1 MWHLVCGDAAV
12 PVVTLA
18 LGQDQVEDSLR
29 VLRDDLAVG
38 PLADIEQPPCTARVA
53 YWQALWPQ
61 AMLLPDFRGGLNDD
75 AHWLAALGQQERPV
89 TVWHGDSASEQ
100 LLLARVAA
108 TLEDTNLSL
117 WEVSCGTGDSGVASR
132 RSVTMFEPE
141 DIPALY
147 QPQRVGRQ
155 RQRQLAAQ
163 WRATLAENAPIRRWR
178 DGAFLGE
185 DHGAIDASLVQWCSA
200 QWQPLMRL
208 LAEVMARCDGF
219 FPTDMFLFWRV
230 RELAASGLLEL
241 AGETHVGDTGELQ
254 VRRRIGP

>member
-12 PVVTLA
+12 PGVTLV
-18 LGQDQVEDSLR
+18 LGQARADDALR

-38 PLADIEQPPCTARVA
+38 PLADIEQPPCAARVA

-61 AMLLPDFRGGLNDD
+61 AMLVPDFHGGLNDD
-75 AHWLAALGQQERPV
+75 ARWLAALAQQERPV
-89 TVWHGDSASEQ
+89 TVWHGDSACEQ

-108 TLEDTNLSL
+108 ALEGTGLGL

-132 RSVTMFEPE
+132 RSVTMVEPA
-141 DIPALY
+141 DLPALY
-147 QPQRVGRQ
+147 RPQPIEPQRR
-155 RQRQLAAQ
+155 RQLAAQ
-163 WRATLAENAPIRRWR
+163 WRATLAESAPIRRWR
-178 DGAFLGE
+178 DGAFQGE
-185 DHGAIDASLVQWCSA
+185 DHDAIDASLVQWCSV
-200 QWQPLMRL
+200 QWQPLLRV

-241 AGETHVGDTGELQ
+241 AGGTHVSDTGELR
-254 VRRRIGP
+254 VRRRHGA